1 MSEVRYQIVLRRVER
16 EQVTLDALAAS
27 AGLHPSLVECFVE
40 FGLLEPEERTG
51 PQMLFNVSCISRLRT
66 IVRLRRDVGANLAGI
81 AVILDML
88 DRIAALQR
96 ENEWLRNRNE

>member
-1 MSEVRYQIVLRRVER
+1 MSEVRYQLVLRRIER
-16 EQVTLDALAAS
+16 EQVTLDVLAAS

-40 FGLLEPEERTG
+40 FGLIEPEERTG
-51 PQMLFNVSCISRLRT
+51 SQMLFNVSCIARLRT

-88 DRIAALQR
+88 DRLAALRR
-96 ENEWLRNRNE
+96 ENERLRSQE

>member
-1 MSEVRYQIVLRRVER
+1 MSEARYHLVLRRIER

-40 FGLLEPEERTG
+40 FGLLEPEERIG
-51 PQMLFNVSCISRLRT
+51 SQMLFNVSCIGRLRT

-88 DRIAALQR
+88 DRLAALRR
-96 ENEWLRNRNE
+96 ENERLRGQK